1 MRILDYTVG
10 VMIVL
15 SHFVLIA
22 LRGEELPE

>member
-1 MRILDYTVG
+1 MRFFDYTLG
-10 VMIVL
+10 VVIVL